1 MVVDWVYAIALRRD
15 AGEVHAYCRDLP
27 EAIAAG
33 KTEAEAGR
41 EMSEALVAAVRGRMK
56 DGMVLEPPQPADA
69 GGPQVALP
77 APLAAK
83 AAIYSAWRR
92 SGLTKVALG
101 ERIRRSETEVR
112 RILDPDYGT
121 KLDQLAEAA
130 EGLGG
135 RLSVSFAD
143 ARQGALI
150 GSPGC

>member
-1 MVVDWVYAIALRRD
+1 MATEWAYAIELRRE
-15 AGEVHAYCRDLP
+15 AGEVHAYCRALP

-33 KTEAEAGR
+33 KTDAEAR
-41 EMSEALVAAVRGRMK
+41 HEARHAVVAAIRGRMK
-56 DGMVLEPPQPADA
+56 DGMDLGSPRPVLPDEFA
-69 GGPQVALP
+69 VMLP

-83 AAIYSAWRR
+83 AAVYAAWRR

-101 ERIRRSETEVR
+101 DRIGRSETEVR

-135 RLSVSFAD
+135 RLAVSFAE
-143 ARQGALI
+143 
-150 GSPGC
+150 P